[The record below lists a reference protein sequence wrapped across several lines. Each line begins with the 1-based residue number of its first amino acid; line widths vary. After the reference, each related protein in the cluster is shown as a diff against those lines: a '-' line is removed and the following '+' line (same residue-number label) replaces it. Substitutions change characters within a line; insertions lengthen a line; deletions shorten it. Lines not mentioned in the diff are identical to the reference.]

1 MRSRHFLSGLTALA
15 SILLLLADQGLAQTP
30 KRGRH
35 PARVL
40 RQRDRQPRLP
50 HRARLRNDVGGD
62 ERRLRPRQHH
72 ARRQVRRAMPPSR
85 GRSSPDGLPTPSSSG
100 RTSSSTTAPRRRRRR
115 QVQHRPADGPGH
127 QVGHA
132 ELLRG
137 RAQRRGARSPHVQIR
152 LKQPY
157 AFMLHMLA
165 AYRTGLVLYSPTATQ
180 KYTLED
186 RKQGKPGAVVGL
198 RAVQAGRVGEG
209 QPAGHGPL
217 RQVLP
222 ARACRYLDRVSSA

>member
-15 SILLLLADQGLAQTP
+15 SILLLAVGPGLGSDPQA
-30 KRGRH
+30 RRD

-72 ARRQVRRAMPPSR
+72 PRRQVR
-85 GRSSPDGLPTPSSSG
+85 GRRRRVVAGLPRRPPLHLQ
-100 RTSSSTTAPRRRRRR
+100 APEERPLPRRHARRRRRR
-115 QVQHRPADGPGH
+115 QVQHRSADGPGH

-132 ELLRG
+132 GLSTRPCTAS
-137 RAQRRGARSPHVQIR
+137 RCSIR
-152 LKQPY
+152 LTCRSASSSRTPSCCTCSP
-157 AFMLHMLA
+157 

-180 KYTLED
+180 KYTLQD
-186 RKQGKPGAVVGL
+186 R
-198 RAVQAGRVGEG
+198 QAGQARRRRGVRSLQADRMGEG
-209 QPAGHGPL
+209 QPPRHGPL

-222 ARACRYLDRVSSA
+222 AGPAATSTA